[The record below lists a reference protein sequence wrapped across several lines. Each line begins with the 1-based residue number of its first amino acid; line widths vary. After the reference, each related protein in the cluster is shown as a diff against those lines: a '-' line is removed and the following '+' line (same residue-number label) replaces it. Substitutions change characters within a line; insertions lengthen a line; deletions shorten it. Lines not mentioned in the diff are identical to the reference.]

1 MQAKTNLGM
10 EDTSVGDEVL
20 GKKSLIVEENEEN
33 ENGGGFGDD
42 TAERRGEGDRRERDD
57 RVLGLSV

>member
-1 MQAKTNLGM
+1 M

-20 GKKSLIVEENEEN
+20 GKTGLIVEENDEN

-42 TAERRGEGDRRERDD
+42 AAERRGEGERRER
-57 RVLGLSV
+57 

>member
-42 TAERRGEGDRRERDD
+42 TAERRGEGDRRERDE
-57 RVLGLSV
+57 RGLGLCV